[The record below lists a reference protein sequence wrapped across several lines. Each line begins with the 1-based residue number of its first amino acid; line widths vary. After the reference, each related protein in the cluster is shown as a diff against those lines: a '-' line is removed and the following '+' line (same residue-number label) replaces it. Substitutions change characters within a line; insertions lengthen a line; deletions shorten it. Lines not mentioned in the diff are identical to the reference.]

1 MRCPKCNSME
11 TKVVDSRTIDDGQA
25 IRRRRECEYCSHR
38 FTTFEKREITELTVV
53 KKDGTKEMY
62 DRQKLKK
69 SILLSFAKRKY
80 ISEEIDNMIAWL
92 ETSRSQKWTEVD
104 SRQIGKDVL
113 IAIKD
118 IDLVAYVRFAS
129 VYNSFET
136 PEDFQKI
143 LTS

>member
-11 TKVVDSRTIDDGQA
+11 TKVVDSRTVDEWQA
-25 IRRRRECEYCSHR
+25 IRRRRECEYCGHR
-38 FTTFEKREITELTVV
+38 FTTFEKKEVTELTVV

-80 ISEEIDNMIAWL
+80 ISEEIDNMITNL
-92 ETSRSQKWTEVD
+92 EATRSQKWSEVE
-104 SRQIGKDVL
+104 SKQIWTDVL
-113 IAIKD
+113 NAIKD

-136 PEDFQKI
+136 PEDFQKL

>member
-11 TKVVDSRTIDDGQA
+11 TKVIDSRTIDEWQA

-38 FTTFEKREITELTVV
+38 FTTFEKKEVTELTVI
-53 KKDGTKEMY
+53 KKDWTKEMY

-69 SILLSFAKRKY
+69 AIILSFAKRKY
-80 ISEEIDNMIAWL
+80 NSEEISNMITNL
-92 ETSRSQKWTEVD
+92 ENKRSQQGTEIT
-104 SRQIGKDVL
+104 SKKIGTDVL
-113 IAIKD
+113 SAIKD

-136 PEDFQKI
+136 TQDFQQ
-143 LTS
+143 LLES